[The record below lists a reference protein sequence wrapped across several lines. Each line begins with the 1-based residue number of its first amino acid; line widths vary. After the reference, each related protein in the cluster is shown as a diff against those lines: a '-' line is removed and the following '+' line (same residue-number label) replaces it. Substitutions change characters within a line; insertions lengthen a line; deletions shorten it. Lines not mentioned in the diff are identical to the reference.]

1 MANNYKCGSELIHD
15 IEKLPTDVDGKDAF
29 EAVFLGNV
37 LSHIDGRCL
46 NNQKILIKQQCKT
59 QYPDINSK
67 NWCNWLTAVDQEN
80 QISLTHTIER
90 ANVPI
95 LYNTPRLCDP
105 GITMSKNWSLR
116 NYIESR
122 LYMFKFVYKFG
133 NGYNQNSN
141 RSSNCG
147 KNNASPSS
155 CYPNTVFDFRPYTY
169 AFRLPGSNNPKERR
183 IYVTQ
188 HITVGDNE
196 GALGFT
202 PHTSLSTFY
211 YKPVKNTRT
220 SRDVFKSLVKAVITS
235 KDFGSNKKSIL
246 NKEYPLGASGSGI
259 NNDDRYIEKFI
270 TFIRKYDRIRFA
282 GEEGLLSD
290 SSTLQLVTLTDNVI
304 RTMFYDLIHDDVVN
318 KTSNFEEFKNKFIRE
333 FKHPDFGFPTGE
345 GGGDNQFG
353 RPGIVT
359 YDKLIGKTIAGK
371 SYRIYG
377 SILTPVKGNN
387 GSTNFKI
394 ETVKRK
400 KKGESV
406 NVNKRIPQ
414 YPALF
419 KTLGDL
425 SQFMYAAKYNTIVAS
440 GDKMGIAAGMYM
452 NALNRKI
459 VKCMIEDAITG
470 FIVYTGMNPAH
481 VEFVTKS
488 GCGGLSNK
496 AKTCYGKTGLPIS
509 VTQFVDDMTKSLS
522 QAGQNAVVKIKKNQK
537 SLLNRELERLRT
549 NGQLAGTPNQGM
561 KTRSKGP
568 ITRRNM
574 FIAKLNNAKQK
585 AKQKANKII
594 KTPITQPSNSA
605 MNLNNSAK
613 RRNSLNRYI
622 TNLNSQLEQ
631 HSIPTKLNK
640 TVYMNNLAKSN
651 TDSNLN
657 IIKQKALNNL
667 RLLVVKHGFKQ
678 TIRNLN
684 YYKNLTPNN
693 KTMLNG
699 LINRTPNINKLV
711 TNTGPFINKTAKNRQ
726 GQKRGRNNNGNG
738 NGRNG
743 NGNVIMN
750 NGNGNASA
758 KRTRF

>member
-15 IEKLPTDVDGKDAF
+15 IERLPTGVAAKDAF

-90 ANVPI
+90 ANVPM

-169 AFRLPGSNNPKERR
+169 AFRLPGRINSRERR

-188 HITVGDNE
+188 HITVGDDD

-220 SRDVFKSLVKAVITS
+220 SLDVFKSLVKAVITS
-235 KDFGSNKKSIL
+235 KDLGSNKKSIL

-270 TFIRKYDRIRFA
+270 TFIRKYDRIKFA
-282 GEEGLLSD
+282 GEEGLLSN
-290 SSTLQLVTLTDNVI
+290 SSTLQLITLTDNVI
-304 RTMFYDLIHDDVVN
+304 RTMFYDLIHDDVVD
-318 KTSNFEEFKNKFIRE
+318 KTNNFEEFKNKFISE
-333 FKHPDFGFPTGE
+333 FKDSDFGFPTGE
-345 GGGDNQFG
+345 GGGSNKFG

-359 YDKLIGKTIAGK
+359 YDKLIGKTIAKK
-371 SYRIYG
+371 SYKTYG

-387 GSTNFKI
+387 GSINFKI

-459 VKCMIEDAITG
+459 VKCMIEDAVTG

-496 AKTCYGKTGLPIS
+496 ANTCYGKTGLTITVS
-509 VTQFVDDMTKSLS
+509 EFKVGMTKSLS
-522 QAGQNAVVKIKKNQK
+522 QAGQNQVVDIKNRQK
-537 SLLNRELERLRT
+537 SLLNKELTRLRT
-549 NGQLAGTPNQGM
+549 NGQLAGANQNRVR
-561 KTRSKGP
+561 TRATNP
-568 ITRRNM
+568 ITRRNAL
-574 FIAKLNNAKQK
+574 IAKLNK
-585 AKQKANKII
+585 ARQNANKII
-594 KTPITQPSNSA
+594 KTPPNTQPNSSA

-631 HSIPTKLNK
+631 HSIPNRLNK

-651 TDSNLN
+651 TDNNLKR
-657 IIKQKALNNL
+657 IKQKALNNL
-667 RLLVVKHGFKQ
+667 RLVAVKNGFKK
-678 TIRNLN
+678 TMRNLP
-684 YYKNLTPNN
+684 YYSNLTNNN
-693 KTMLNG
+693 KNMLNG
-699 LINRTPNINKLV
+699 LIKGAPSINKLV
-711 TNTGPFINKTAKNRQ
+711 TNIGPFINNTAKNRQ
-726 GQKRGRNNNGNG
+726 AQKRGRNNSGSI
-738 NGRNG
+738 NG
-743 NGNVIMN
+743 NGNVIMTGGN
-750 NGNGNASA
+750 GNGNGNAT
-758 KRTRF
+758 KRKRSR

>member
-15 IEKLPTDVDGKDAF
+15 IERLPTGVAAKDAF

-67 NWCNWLTAVDQEN
+67 NWCKWLTAVDQEN

-133 NGYNQNSN
+133 NGYNQISN

-147 KNNASPSS
+147 KNNASSSS

-169 AFRLPGSNNPKERR
+169 AFRLPGSNNPRERR

-188 HITVGDNE
+188 HITVGDDD

-235 KDFGSNKKSIL
+235 KDLGSNKKSIL
-246 NKEYPLGASGSGI
+246 NKEYPLGANGSGI

-270 TFIRKYDRIRFA
+270 TFLRKYDRIKFA
-282 GEEGLLSD
+282 GEEGLLSN
-290 SSTLQLVTLTDNVI
+290 SSTLQLITLTDNVI

-318 KTSNFEEFKNKFIRE
+318 KTSNFEEFKNNFISE
-333 FKHPDFGFPTGE
+333 FKDPNFGFPTGE
-345 GGGDNQFG
+345 GGGSNQFG
-353 RPGIVT
+353 RPGIIT

-371 SYRIYG
+371 SYRTYG

-459 VKCMIEDAITG
+459 VKCMIEDAVTG

-496 AKTCYGKTGLPIS
+496 ANTCYGKTGLTIS
-509 VTQFVDDMTKSLS
+509 VSQFKDDMTKSLS
-522 QAGQNAVVKIKKNQK
+522 RAGQNEVVDIKIRQK
-537 SLLNRELERLRT
+537 SLLNRELDRLRT
-549 NGQLAGTPNQGM
+549 NGQLAGTPNRSGTRATTTARNIRAVERSAKKVTGVKRAR
-561 KTRSKGP
+561 KTNSNNGNAAKA
-568 ITRRNM
+568 RRP
-574 FIAKLNNAKQK
+574 
-585 AKQKANKII
+585 
-594 KTPITQPSNSA
+594 TPTPTPTPPT
-605 MNLNNSAK
+605 NNSA
-613 RRNSLNRYI
+613 RRK
-622 TNLNSQLEQ
+622 TNLNAYITRLQ
-631 HSIPTKLNK
+631 
-640 TVYMNNLAKSN
+640 
-651 TDSNLN
+651 
-657 IIKQKALNNL
+657 NNL
-667 RLLVVKHGFKQ
+667 RNKGSNHNFSKNFWLKQ
-678 TIRNLN
+678 
-684 YYKNLTPNN
+684 
-693 KTMLNG
+693 LNG
-699 LINRTPNINKLV
+699 NENTNRRLEI
-711 TNTGPFINKTAKNRQ
+711 IKNRIK
-726 GQKRGRNNNGNG
+726 GTYNVKIRELEKKRNRKNNG
-738 NGRNG
+738 NGRN
-743 NGNVIMN
+743 
-750 NGNGNASA
+750 A
-758 KRTRF
+758 KRTKTNE